1 MSNEDVIEA
10 GKTVVIQKYKYMR
23 THVLNPKKP
32 LQMGR
37 DMIDITPIVG
47 CKFGTTF
54 KMIPD
59 TKKKVFSLEICD
71 AAVDLENLE
80 DLFLGEGGQDNR
92 DLNQAENSQKLSR
105 DDIEEM
111 RDEGKSGEQILG
123 KLIEN
128 SETFQN
134 KTKFSQAK
142 FLKKK
147 AKKYHHFILIRKP
160 SIRLLMQIHY
170 TANPMNLMNLRL
182 DSLAQLLNMTN
193 IHSGGRFLVYETG
206 AQGVVVAAV
215 LERVGASGK
224 VVHIYQ
230 TGQPQTSCLS
240 AMNFTEQVT
249 NSLHTINIQ
258 HLRSQEQGKDIL
270 VNHYA
275 PNPNGEPPKK
285 KLCVDEVNLPVPAD
299 KTEVNLPVPADKT
312 EVLPVPVDKTEVLPV
327 PADKTEVLPVRMTL
341 RERSV
346 SAFQEISSRDMDGL
360 IIVCKQH
367 PTALLL
373 HLLKYLAPSRPFSVF
388 SPYKEPLMDAYMA
401 VKEAGIAIL
410 CTVSETWLS
419 YQQVLPGRTHPEMLM
434 SGGGGY
440 LLTGTFVEKS

>member
-1 MSNEDVIEA
+1 MDQDDTIEA

-47 CKFGTTF
+47 SKFGTTF

-59 TKKKVFSLEICD
+59 TKKKLFTLEICD
-71 AAVDLENLE
+71 AAVDLES
-80 DLFLGEGGQDNR
+80 LFLGEGGQDNR

-105 DDIEEM
+105 DDIEEL
-111 RDEGKSGEQILG
+111 RDEGVSGEQILG
-123 KLIEN
+123 KIIEN
-128 SETFQN
+128 SETFQA

-147 AKKYHHFILIRKP
+147 AKKYHHYILIRKP

-170 TANPMNLMNLRL
+170 TANPMNMMNLRL

-193 IHSGGRFLVYETG
+193 IHNGGRFLVYETG

-215 LERVGASGK
+215 LERVGAAGK

-230 TGQPQTSCLS
+230 TGQPQTSCLG
-240 AMNFTEQVT
+240 AMNFSEEVT
-249 NSLHTINIQ
+249 NSLHTINMA
-258 HLRSQEQGKDIL
+258 HLRSMEQGKDIL
-270 VNHYA
+270 VNHHA
-275 PNPNGEPPKK
+275 SNGQPPVK
-285 KLCVDEVNLPVPAD
+285 KLCTDAPSDTPQLNTILDTSEAALE
-299 KTEVNLPVPADKT
+299 KTETN
-312 EVLPVPVDKTEVLPV
+312 
-327 PADKTEVLPVRMTL
+327 LPVRMTL

-346 SAFQEISSRDMDGL
+346 SAFAEMSSGDMDGL
-360 IIVCKQH
+360 LIVCKQH

-373 HLLKYLAPSRPFSVF
+373 HLLKYLSPSRPFAVF
-388 SPYKEPLMDAYMA
+388 SPYKEPLLDAYMA
-401 VKEAGIAIL
+401 VKEGGLAIM

-440 LLTGTFVEKS
+440 LLTGTFVAND

>member
-1 MSNEDVIEA
+1 MSQEDVIEA

-37 DMIDITPIVG
+37 DLIDITPIVG

-59 TKKKVFSLEICD
+59 TKKKVFTLEICD
-71 AAVDLENLE
+71 AAVDLES
-80 DLFLGEGGQDNR
+80 LFLGEGGQDNR

-105 DDIEEM
+105 DDIEVM

-147 AKKYHHFILIRKP
+147 AKKYHHFIMIRKP

-182 DSLAQLLNMTN
+182 DSLAQLLNSTN
-193 IHSGGRFLVYETG
+193 IHHGGRFLVYETG
-206 AQGVVVAAV
+206 AQGVVVAAT
-215 LERVGASGK
+215 LERVGAKGK

-240 AMNFTEQVT
+240 AMNFSDEVL

-270 VNHYA
+270 VNHHA
-275 PNPNGEPPKK
+275 PNGEPPKK
-285 KLCVDEVNLPVPAD
+285 KLCVESSETETPA
-299 KTEVNLPVPADKT
+299 TN
-312 EVLPVPVDKTEVLPV
+312 
-327 PADKTEVLPVRMTL
+327 LPVRMTL

-346 SAFQEISSRDMDGL
+346 AAFEEISSGHMDGL

-373 HLLKYLAPSRPFSVF
+373 HLLKYLSPSRPFAVF

-401 VKEAGIAIL
+401 VKEGGLAIL
-410 CTVSETWLS
+410 CNVSETWLS

-440 LLTGTFVEKS
+440 LLTGTFVVKD